1 MLLCLRHRRVA
12 SRASMSGWNVGA
24 LLAFEWVAGPI
35 QIGQALLRNS
45 GLLLV
50 LQKDRLSG
58 LLPGGACPAPG
69 INRACW
75 GTKGKCATSSSCS
88 SRGGIDSSLSVR
100 DEASERLMA
109 SSDPTKSILI
119 ILILQLSVIILRDQ
133 L

>member
-1 MLLCLRHRRVA
+1 MQRVFADAAWRLRTLDDMNLDLWSLTLH
-12 SRASMSGWNVGA
+12 
-24 LLAFEWVAGPI
+24 
-35 QIGQALLRNS
+35 S

-69 INRACW
+69 INRARW

-88 SRGGIDSSLSVR
+88 GRDGVDSSLSVR

-119 ILILQLSVIILRDQ
+119 MLILQLYLLIPACPQ
-133 L
+133 AAEWT